1 MERITVPVH
10 VAASVSSDGVLRY
23 EAWPIQMGEPY
34 IHLTSTTVTVEVE
47 KLKDPR
53 LLAAERLRKEIN
65 DIQAKAQVEINN
77 RERAIAQLLSIEM
90 EDTNERSP
98 S

>member
-10 VAASVSSDGVLRY
+10 IAANVTSEGRLYY
-23 EAWPIQMGEPY
+23 EAWPFQMGEPY
-34 IHLTSTTVTVEVE
+34 IHLVSTTVTVEVE

-65 DIQAKAQVEINN
+65 DIQTKAQVEINN

-90 EDTNERSP
+90 EDTDERS
-98 S
+98 SS